1 MKVKIIKESGYDEA
15 ILGLSL
21 SYGIDML
28 RAAQVAEKLA
38 HREGGHNKFL
48 ESIMVWIDITAPRY
62 WWQEADT
69 YRISSKQ
76 SESTMHTIA
85 KRQLTDDDFEMCINP
100 HQLNWINVL
109 ISYYNTSPS
118 NDNLEQIKNAL
129 PEGFLQRRIW
139 CLSYKALKN
148 IIHQRDGHRLSG
160 WKVFID
166 EALTNTQH
174 KSFLKGLKN
183 D

>member
-1 MKVKIIKESGYDEA
+1 MKVSIIKESGYDEA

-38 HREGGHNKFL
+38 HKEGGHNKFL
-48 ESIMVWIDITAPRY
+48 ESIMVWLDITAPRY

-69 YRISSKQ
+69 YRISTKQ

-85 KRQLTDDDFEMCINP
+85 KRPLTIDDFEMSIMP
-100 HQLNWINVL
+100 SQLHWLNVL
-109 ISYYNTSPS
+109 IAYHKISPS
-118 NDNLEQIKNAL
+118 NSLLEDIKNAL

-139 CLSYKALKN
+139 CLSYKTLKN

-166 EALTNTQH
+166 EVLTNTQH